1 MNFSAFY
8 TPPSPSPKTLT
19 LIASLLRSLTKSSQH
34 YSSTLGNLLLCFY
47 VYVYS
52 AASCIQMQ
60 GFAARLENPYSV
72 SMCKVSR
79 PSSALNVGQH
89 LDFNHRCA
97 CCKSA
102 ISIVTLLNSTTQA
115 NCKLIR

>member
-1 MNFSAFY
+1 MYKRYNVA
-8 TPPSPSPKTLT
+8 TINKLT

-79 PSSALNVGQH
+79 PHSVLNVGH
-89 LDFNHRCA
+89 HYVYNRLRA
-97 CCKSA
+97 CCMS
-102 ISIVTLLNSTTQA
+102 SINVVTLLNSNTQA
-115 NCKLIR
+115 N